1 MTSCNAEIK
10 KFSHGNSS
18 SCRRS
23 FNFRCLWGHRTGL
36 SISHTTALRTVTAV
50 SSPASYTRAYHCQQL
65 PPPPKKFHL
74 INNIC
79 FQGSS
84 PLLLFHLCLGYH
96 SNYSLSSVIPS
107 LYISA
112 PSHDWLPAS
121 TLIIAGGNAQKVV
134 ASCFLLQATQLLSCF
149 TFPPAT

>member
-1 MTSCNAEIK
+1 MLKSKSSATATVAHADGRLTSGVYEDFGQDCQYPTQPP
-10 KFSHGNSS
+10 SVQSLQWVH
-18 SCRRS
+18 
-23 FNFRCLWGHRTGL
+23 LPPTPVL
-36 SISHTTALRTVTAV
+36 TTA
-50 SSPASYTRAYHCQQL
+50 SNC
-65 PPPPKKFHL
+65 PPPKKKFHL